1 MTRPLAFSPTA
12 AAPLNPAA
20 LNSAAL
26 NSAAL
31 NPSPLNPAFSGVGG
45 ASPAQGI
52 TDALPLHDVNDR
64 PIGEL
69 LKESVSL
76 SAEQSAAI
84 AKHMRANGIRY
95 GEAAVALGL
104 VSRDQVLQALARQF
118 RYPFAN
124 PEARHRLGSELVVL
138 NQPFTHAA
146 EAIRALR
153 SQLLMRVFNAPHPPQ
168 ALAIISPEPLDGKS
182 HLCANLAASLA
193 QMGRRVLLID
203 ADLRGPR
210 QHQIFKLS
218 NAVGLSGLLGGRNQG
233 SGIQSVNGLP
243 GLQVLPGGPRP
254 PNPLELLERAGFAQL
269 LADLSPDYDHVLVDT
284 PAAALG
290 ADAQVIAR
298 QCGSALLVARQDAS
312 RVAALQALVNELSDS
327 PAQLA
332 GVVLNTH

>member
-146 EAIRALR
+146 EA
-153 SQLLMRVFNAPHPPQ
+153 SLLTA
-168 ALAIISPEPLDGKS
+168 
-182 HLCANLAASLA
+182 CAS
-193 QMGRRVLLID
+193 G
-203 ADLRGPR
+203 G
-210 QHQIFKLS
+210 
-218 NAVGLSGLLGGRNQG
+218 VGL
-233 SGIQSVNGLP
+233 
-243 GLQVLPGGPRP
+243 
-254 PNPLELLERAGFAQL
+254 L
-269 LADLSPDYDHVLVDT
+269 LARRQSAREIK
-284 PAAALG
+284 AAIG
-290 ADAQVIAR
+290 P
-298 QCGSALLVARQDAS
+298 GSVTL
-312 RVAALQALVNELSDS
+312 ALQF
-327 PAQLA
+327 
-332 GVVLNTH
+332 